1 LQTFYFF
8 VKEFKEFL
16 EFDFFGFL
24 NVIIT
29 KQNIN
34 ITNFIKLQI
43 QTPFQ
48 MKYLF
53 LIFFLPSIIF
63 GQVKVQYQVFYTENM
78 ANEGIKIHVHFQNNK
93 ATDSTYFHFSN
104 QVWGQDS
111 LLNCFKTLQNEN
123 PNYTFKLIP
132 DSNRIV
138 AYHPKSREIAFYY
151 RIKQDYVG
159 EPLEKINRP
168 RIRADHFHIL
178 GESMFTVPE
187 EVFESKIENH
197 QINVTIDWID
207 FPEKY
212 VIHNTFDSQKKHQ
225 NLSKIKLW
233 GEFYHSVFVGGD
245 YRIHQFNCANKPV
258 YFAIRG
264 DWFVD
269 YQDKKL
275 LGALE
280 KTIQSQ
286 RTFWNDNSANYFTVI
301 MTPTLSTADS
311 SFSGQSTTGSGV
323 WNAFDILSTNN
334 PFNNWNVINYIF
346 NHELMHSW
354 IGGKIGMKHEEL
366 NYWFSEGFTDYYTYK
381 NRLRSKDLDFKTWLE
396 DFNMEVLQAHWKNP
410 ERNKANFLI
419 KDDFWKS
426 RDVEKIP
433 YRRGAIFAFWLDNQI
448 LVKSNYT
455 KSLDDLMKE
464 LLQICETEQKKF
476 DDELF
481 LDLVQQYLQKD
492 ISYFFQKHILDGQ
505 DILFE
510 KSDLIEGFTF
520 EVENNLPKLNA
531 NKNVEKIYL
540 SIF

>member
-1 LQTFYFF
+1 
-8 VKEFKEFL
+8 
-16 EFDFFGFL
+16 
-24 NVIIT
+24 
-29 KQNIN
+29 
-34 ITNFIKLQI
+34 
-43 QTPFQ
+43 

-53 LIFFLPSIIF
+53 VIFFFPSILF
-63 GQVKVQYQVFYTENM
+63 AQVNVQYQVFYAENM
-78 ANEGIKIHVHFQNNK
+78 ATEGLKIKMTFQQKK

-111 LLNCFKTLQNEN
+111 LLNCFKTLANEN
-123 PNYTFKLIP
+123 PKYTFKLIP

-138 AYHPKSREIAFYY
+138 VYHPKSKEIAFYY
-151 RIKQDYVG
+151 RIKQDYIG

-187 EVFESKIENH
+187 EVFESKVENH
-197 QINVTIDWID
+197 ELSVTIDWID

-245 YRIHQFNCANKPV
+245 YRIHQFNYANKPI

-286 RTFWNDNSANYFTVI
+286 RSFWNDNSADYFTVI
-301 MTPTLSTADS
+301 MTPTMSNADS

-396 DFNMEVLQAHWKNP
+396 DFNSEVLQAHWKNP
-410 ERNKANFLI
+410 ERNRPNYAI

-426 RDVEKIP
+426 RNVEKIP

-448 LVKSNYT
+448 LLKSNYS
-455 KSLDDLMKE
+455 KSLDDLMKD
-464 LLQICETEQKKF
+464 LLLICETEHKKF
-476 DDELF
+476 TDELF
-481 LDLVQQYLQKD
+481 LDLVQRYLQMD
-492 ISYFFQKHILDGQ
+492 ISYFFQKHVIDGV
-505 DILFE
+505 DFKFE
-510 KSDLIEGFTF
+510 TSDLIEGFSF
-520 EVENNLPKLNA
+520 SLEQDVPSLSA
-531 NKNVEKIYL
+531 DEKTEIRYL
-540 SIF
+540 K

>member
-1 LQTFYFF
+1 
-8 VKEFKEFL
+8 
-16 EFDFFGFL
+16 
-24 NVIIT
+24 
-29 KQNIN
+29 
-34 ITNFIKLQI
+34 
-43 QTPFQ
+43 

-53 LIFFLPSIIF
+53 VFFFFPSILFAQI
-63 GQVKVQYQVFYTENM
+63 KVQYQVFYTENM
-78 ANEGIKIHVHFQNNK
+78 ATEGIKIKVNYQQKK

-111 LLNCFKTLQNEN
+111 LLNCFKTLANEN
-123 PNYTFKLIP
+123 QKYAFKLIP

-138 AYHPKSREIAFYY
+138 VYHPTSKEIGFYY

-168 RIRADHFHIL
+168 RIRPDHFHIL

-187 EVFESKIENH
+187 EVFNSKVENH
-197 QINVTIDWID
+197 ELGVTIDWID

-225 NLSKIKLW
+225 NLPKIKLW
-233 GEFYHSVFVGGD
+233 GELYHSVFVGGD
-245 YRIHQFNCANKPV
+245 YRIHQFNCENKPV

-264 DWFVD
+264 NWFVD

-275 LGALE
+275 LDALE

-301 MTPTLSTADS
+301 MTPTISTADS

-396 DFNMEVLQAHWKNP
+396 DFNVEVLQAHWKNP
-410 ERNKANFLI
+410 ERNKANFII

-448 LVKSNYT
+448 LIKSNYT

-464 LLQICETEQKKF
+464 LLQICENEHKKF
-476 DDELF
+476 NDELF
-481 LDLVQQYLQKD
+481 LDLVQKYLQKD

-520 EVENNLPKLNA
+520 DIEKNLPKLNA
-531 NKNVEKIYL
+531 NKNVEKRYL
-540 SIF
+540 SIY

>member
-1 LQTFYFF
+1 M
-8 VKEFKEFL
+8 
-16 EFDFFGFL
+16 
-24 NVIIT
+24 
-29 KQNIN
+29 
-34 ITNFIKLQI
+34 NF
-43 QTPFQ
+43 
-48 MKYLF
+48 
-53 LIFFLPSIIF
+53 
-63 GQVKVQYQVFYTENM
+63 
-78 ANEGIKIHVHFQNNK
+78 
-93 ATDSTYFHFSN
+93 
-104 QVWGQDS
+104 
-111 LLNCFKTLQNEN
+111 
-123 PNYTFKLIP
+123 
-132 DSNRIV
+132 
-138 AYHPKSREIAFYY
+138 
-151 RIKQDYVG
+151 
-159 EPLEKINRP
+159 
-168 RIRADHFHIL
+168 
-178 GESMFTVPE
+178 
-187 EVFESKIENH
+187 
-197 QINVTIDWID
+197 IDWID

-464 LLQICETEQKKF
+464 LLQICETEHKKF